1 MKTKHLTV
9 RLDDET
15 AAIVEKYQAQFGTQT
30 SETIS
35 RLIRAADGEKFVT
48 VVTTSI
54 AHTEELSFFAGRVEK
69 LKMVWRELKSRLA
82 APRPID
88 PNDTDAIN
96 QWRAERE
103 KIAKFYDDCTTLWN
117 ACHSICGKL
126 TGLSTADLEKIQKV
140 LASLSSWSSEY
151 EKNAKLTKTQDE
163 KNSYLSAKKDF
174 DVVIDFLKQ
183 LGIEKKE
190 LK

>member
-54 AHTEELSFFAGRVEK
+54 AHTDELSFFAGRLEK
-69 LKMVWRELKSRLA
+69 LKILWREVKSRLN
-82 APRPID
+82 APRPVD
-88 PNDTDAIN
+88 PSDSDAIN
-96 QWRAERE
+96 QWHADRQ
-103 KIAKFYDDCTTLWN
+103 KIKTFYDECDALWRQSH
-117 ACHSICGKL
+117 ALAAEL
-126 TGLSTADLEKIQKV
+126 TGVSADNLAKMERAAGLLKAWSDELQQKSGLSKDAEDRKIN
-140 LASLSSWSSEY
+140 LR
-151 EKNAKLTKTQDE
+151 AKE
-163 KNSYLSAKKDF
+163 DF
-174 DVVIDFLKQ
+174 DFVFEIIQ
-183 LGIEKKE
+183 RLGIKVKTI
-190 LK
+190 